1 MKNLFHHTYTVKG
14 ENGRF
19 RPVRFT
25 DKQMDLLE
33 KISPVFLSSH
43 RSFLCGGTEK
53 GQPFFSAALNGYL
66 FHFGLYGPAPRE
78 ESFIGGFSMYS
89 FSDEESPISK
99 KIFLYVLLR
108 NAGG

>member
-1 MKNLFHHTYTVKG
+1 MLHPCFFLDGLSMSEERKNIAH
-14 ENGRF
+14 E
-19 RPVRFT
+19 
-25 DKQMDLLE
+25 E